1 MNLQILK
8 KLFNENYISY
18 ILLSLG
24 VNNLHS
30 FPGFGNPIVELA
42 LDNEVWSS
50 EIINGGLITIKAL
63 NENKDLRFV
72 LSKEEAVKALLS
84 QNIEQFMKDS
94 VVSGRTRI
102 EMIAVKPEL
111 LAKGYLDLYNA
122 LNS

>member
-1 MNLQILK
+1 MK
-8 KLFNENYISY
+8 F
-18 ILLSLG
+18 
-24 VNNLHS
+24 
-30 FPGFGNPIVELA
+30 
-42 LDNEVWSS
+42 